1 MEAFKTLNGIVMP
14 LDRSNV
20 DTDMIIPAS
29 YLKSIKRTGFED
41 GLFAN
46 LRYNKDGTP
55 NPDFVLNEP
64 RYKNASVL
72 LTRENFGCGSSREHA
87 PWALQQYGFKVI
99 IAAGFADIFYNNS
112 FNIGLLP
119 ITLKPEEIQELFE
132 EVENEPLLRLRVNL
146 EEGKIT
152 APGGKEFRFEI
163 DAFKREALLKG
174 LDNIGWTLQF
184 DDLIENYES
193 KRQAE
198 QPWLY
203 AGQPG

>member
-14 LDRSNV
+14 LDRANV
-20 DTDMIIPAS
+20 DTDMIIPAV

-46 LRYNKDGTP
+46 MRYNKDGTP
-55 NPDFVLNEP
+55 NPDFVLNQP
-64 RYKNASVL
+64 RYKNASILVS
-72 LTRENFGCGSSREHA
+72 RENFGCGSSREHA

-99 IAAGFADIFYNNS
+99 IAASFADIFYNNS

-119 ITLKPEEIQELFE
+119 IILKPEEIEELFQ
-132 EVENEPLLRLRVNL
+132 EVENEPMLRLRVNL
-146 EEGKIT
+146 EEGIIT
-152 APGGKEFRFEI
+152 APGGKEFHFEI
-163 DAFKREALLKG
+163 DSFKKESLLKG

-184 DDLIENYES
+184 GDLIEDYEE

-203 AGQPG
+203 AGQPA

>member
-1 MEAFKTLNGIVMP
+1 MEPFNTLNGIVMP

-64 RYKNASVL
+64 RYKNASIL
-72 LTRENFGCGSSREHA
+72 LARENFGCGSSREHA

-119 ITLKPEEIQELFE
+119 IILKPEEVDQLFQ
-132 EVENEPLLRLRVNL
+132 EVENEPLLRLHISL
-146 EEGKIT
+146 EENTVT
-152 APGGKEFRFEI
+152 APGGQVFQFHI
-163 DAFKREALLKG
+163 DPFKKEALLKG

-184 DDLIENYES
+184 NDLIESFET
-193 KRQAE
+193 RRETQE
-198 QPWLY
+198 PWLY
-203 AGQPG
+203 TAQAR

>member
-1 MEAFKTLNGIVMP
+1 MEAFNTLNGIVMP

-55 NPDFVLNEP
+55 NPDFILNEP

-72 LTRENFGCGSSREHA
+72 LARENFGCGSSREHA

-99 IAAGFADIFYNNS
+99 IASGYADIFYNNS

-119 ITLKPEEIQELFE
+119 IILKPEEIGELFQ
-132 EVENEPLLRLRVNL
+132 EVENEPLFRLRISL
-146 EEGKIT
+146 EDGTVT
-152 APGGKEFRFEI
+152 APGGRVFNFHI
-163 DAFKREALLKG
+163 DSFKKEALLKG

-184 DDLIENYES
+184 GGLIDDFES

>member
-1 MEAFKTLNGIVMP
+1 MEPFNTLNGIVMP
-14 LDRSNV
+14 LDRANV

-46 LRYNKDGTP
+46 LRYNKDGSL
-55 NPDFVLNEP
+55 NPDFVLNQP
-64 RYKNASVL
+64 RYKNASILVA
-72 LTRENFGCGSSREHA
+72 RENFGCGSSREHA

-99 IAAGFADIFYNNS
+99 IAPSFADIFYNNS
-112 FNIGLLP
+112 FNTGLLP
-119 ITLKPEEIQELFE
+119 IILKPEEIDELFQE
-132 EVENEPLLRLRVNL
+132 IEDEPLLRLRVNL
-146 EEGKIT
+146 EEGTIT
-152 APGGKEFRFEI
+152 APGGKVFNFQI
-163 DAFKREALLKG
+163 DPFKRDALLKG

-184 DDLIENYES
+184 DDLIEDFET